1 MLSYPQISFG
11 TAVKIPEDCFEAAGA
26 LAVIE
31 LRGILEIVV

>member
-1 MLSYPQISFG
+1 
-11 TAVKIPEDCFEAAGA
+11 VKIPEDCFEAAGA